1 MSAHVDASERFST
14 GGGGVWDSLSA
25 AVEVWPLQVSPSL
38 PGQIYPSLSGQIY
51 SQYGLPVSLLLSS
64 TDEPGR
70 SQTDAPG
77 GLECDREWGRGARR
91 GREKE

>member
-1 MSAHVDASERFST
+1 MSVHVDASKGFST
-14 GGGGVWDSLSA
+14 YWGWGGAAGTHSA

-38 PGQIYPSLSGQIY
+38 PGQIYSR
-51 SQYGLPVSLLLSS
+51 YGLPVSLLLSY